1 MNLSQKQ
8 IAVRFLELAAAGEVD
23 EAYSNYT
30 APNFKHHNPYYAG
43 DATSLKEGM
52 RESAIET
59 PNKVFD
65 VQHVIEEGDLVAVH
79 SKLEMQMNG
88 LTTLAV
94 VHICRFERAKLLSFG
109 ILGKY
114 SPTHSSM
121 KMVCSNKKARK

>member
-30 APNFKHHNPYYAG
+30 ASNFKHHNPYYAG
-43 DATSLKEGM
+43 DVTSLKEGM

-65 VQHVIEEGDLVAVH
+65 IQHVIEDGDLVAVH

-94 VHICRFERAKLLSFG
+94 VHICRFEN
-109 ILGKY
+109 GKIAEFWDIGQIQ
-114 SPTHSSM
+114 PDPLVNENGM
-121 KMVCSNKKARK
+121 F

>member
-30 APNFKHHNPYYAG
+30 ALNFKHHNPYYAG
-43 DATSLKEGM
+43 DATSLREGM
-52 RESAIET
+52 RESAAET

-94 VHICRFERAKLLSFG
+94 VHICRFEN
-109 ILGKY
+109 GKIAEFWDIGQVQ
-114 SPTHSSM
+114 PDPLVNENGM
-121 KMVCSNKKARK
+121 F

>member
-43 DATSLKEGM
+43 DANSLREGM
-52 RESAIET
+52 RESAAET

-94 VHICRFERAKLLSFG
+94 VHICRFEN
-109 ILGKY
+109 GKIAEFWDIGQVQ
-114 SPTHSSM
+114 PEPLVNENGM
-121 KMVCSNKKARK
+121 F

>member
-8 IAVRFLELAAAGEVD
+8 IAVRFLELTAAGEVD

-65 VQHVIEEGDLVAVH
+65 VNMSL
-79 SKLEMQMNG
+79 K
-88 LTTLAV
+88 
-94 VHICRFERAKLLSFG
+94 RAIWLLC
-109 ILGKY
+109 IQNLKC
-114 SPTHSSM
+114 
-121 KMVCSNKKARK
+121 K

>member
-43 DATSLKEGM
+43 DANSLREGM
-52 RESAIET
+52 RESAAET

-88 LTTLAV
+88 LTTIAV
-94 VHICRFERAKLLSFG
+94 VHICRFEN
-109 ILGKY
+109 GKIAEFWDIGQVQ
-114 SPTHSSM
+114 PDPLVNENGM
-121 KMVCSNKKARK
+121 F

>member
-30 APNFKHHNPYYAG
+30 ALNFKHHNPYFAG

-52 RESAIET
+52 RESATET

-94 VHICRFERAKLLSFG
+94 VHICRFEN
-109 ILGKY
+109 GKIAEFWDIGQVQ
-114 SPTHSSM
+114 PDPLVNENGM
-121 KMVCSNKKARK
+121 F

>member
-30 APNFKHHNPYYAG
+30 APNFKHHNPYYAS
-43 DATSLKEGM
+43 DATSLREGM
-52 RESAIET
+52 RESAAET

-94 VHICRFERAKLLSFG
+94 VHICRFEN
-109 ILGKY
+109 GKIAEFWDIGQVQ
-114 SPTHSSM
+114 PDPLVNENGM
-121 KMVCSNKKARK
+121 F

>member
-43 DATSLKEGM
+43 DVTSLKEGM

-59 PNKVFD
+59 PNKFFE
-65 VQHVIEEGDLVAVH
+65 VQHVIEDGDLVAVH
-79 SKLEMQMNG
+79 SKIEMQMNG
-88 LTTLAV
+88 LTILAV
-94 VHICRFERAKLLSFG
+94 VHICRFEN
-109 ILGKY
+109 GKIAEFWDIGQIQ
-114 SPTHSSM
+114 PDPLVNENGM
-121 KMVCSNKKARK
+121 F

>member
-43 DATSLKEGM
+43 DAKSLREGM
-52 RESAIET
+52 RESAAET

-94 VHICRFERAKLLSFG
+94 VHICRFEN
-109 ILGKY
+109 GKIAEFWDIGQVQ
-114 SPTHSSM
+114 PDPLVNENGM
-121 KMVCSNKKARK
+121 F

>member
-43 DATSLKEGM
+43 DANSLREGM
-52 RESAIET
+52 RESAAET

-94 VHICRFERAKLLSFG
+94 VHICRFEN
-109 ILGKY
+109 GKIAEFWDIGQVQ
-114 SPTHSSM
+114 PDPLVNENDM
-121 KMVCSNKKARK
+121 F

>member
-43 DATSLKEGM
+43 DANSLREGM
-52 RESAIET
+52 RESAAET

-94 VHICRFERAKLLSFG
+94 VHICRFEN
-109 ILGKY
+109 GKIAEFWDIGQVQ
-114 SPTHSSM
+114 PVPLVNENGM
-121 KMVCSNKKARK
+121 F

>member
-30 APNFKHHNPYYAG
+30 TPNFKHHNPYYAG
-43 DATSLKEGM
+43 DATSLREGM
-52 RESAIET
+52 RESAAET

-94 VHICRFERAKLLSFG
+94 VHICRFEN
-109 ILGKY
+109 GKIAEFWDIGQVQ
-114 SPTHSSM
+114 PDPLVNENGM
-121 KMVCSNKKARK
+121 F

>member
-30 APNFKHHNPYYAG
+30 ALNFKHHNPYYAG

-52 RESAIET
+52 RESAAET
-59 PNKVFD
+59 PNKFFE
-65 VQHVIEEGDLVAVH
+65 VQHVIEDGDLVAVH
-79 SKLEMQMNG
+79 SKIEMQMNG

-94 VHICRFERAKLLSFG
+94 VHICRFEN
-109 ILGKY
+109 GKIAEFWDIGQIQ
-114 SPTHSSM
+114 PDPLVNENGM
-121 KMVCSNKKARK
+121 F

>member
-43 DATSLKEGM
+43 DANSLKEGM
-52 RESAIET
+52 RESAAET
-59 PNKVFD
+59 PNKFFE
-65 VQHVIEEGDLVAVH
+65 VQHVIEDGNLVAVH
-79 SKLEMQMNG
+79 SKIEMQMNG

-94 VHICRFERAKLLSFG
+94 VHICRFEN
-109 ILGKY
+109 GKIAEFWDIGQIQ
-114 SPTHSSM
+114 PDPLVNENGM
-121 KMVCSNKKARK
+121 F

>member
-52 RESAIET
+52 RETRLKRQTKSLKF
-59 PNKVFD
+59 NMS
-65 VQHVIEEGDLVAVH
+65 L
-79 SKLEMQMNG
+79 
-88 LTTLAV
+88 
-94 VHICRFERAKLLSFG
+94 
-109 ILGKY
+109 
-114 SPTHSSM
+114 
-121 KMVCSNKKARK
+121 KMVIWSLCILKLKCK

>member
-43 DATSLKEGM
+43 DVTSLKEGM

-59 PNKVFD
+59 PNKFFE
-65 VQHVIEEGDLVAVH
+65 VQHVIEDGDLVAVH
-79 SKLEMQMNG
+79 SKIEMQMNG
-88 LTTLAV
+88 LTTFAV
-94 VHICRFERAKLLSFG
+94 VHICRFEN
-109 ILGKY
+109 GKIAEFWDIGQIQ
-114 SPTHSSM
+114 PDPLVNENGM
-121 KMVCSNKKARK
+121 F

>member
-30 APNFKHHNPYYAG
+30 APNFKHHNPYYAD

-94 VHICRFERAKLLSFG
+94 VHICRFEK
-109 ILGKY
+109 GKIAEFWDIGQVQ
-114 SPTHSSM
+114 PDPLINENGM
-121 KMVCSNKKARK
+121 F

>member
-30 APNFKHHNPYYAG
+30 ALNFKHHNPYYAG

-52 RESAIET
+52 RESAAET
-59 PNKVFD
+59 PNKVFE
-65 VQHVIEEGDLVAVH
+65 VQHVIEDGDLVAVH
-79 SKLEMQMNG
+79 SKIEMQMNG

-94 VHICRFERAKLLSFG
+94 VHICRFEN
-109 ILGKY
+109 GKIAEFWDVGQVQ
-114 SPTHSSM
+114 PDPLVNENGM
-121 KMVCSNKKARK
+121 F

>member
-43 DATSLKEGM
+43 DETSLKEGM
-52 RESAIET
+52 RESAAET

-94 VHICRFERAKLLSFG
+94 VHICRFEN
-109 ILGKY
+109 GKIAEFWDIGQMQ
-114 SPTHSSM
+114 PEPLVNENGM
-121 KMVCSNKKARK
+121 F

>member
-43 DATSLKEGM
+43 DATSLREGM
-52 RESAIET
+52 RESAAET

-94 VHICRFERAKLLSFG
+94 VHMCRFEN
-109 ILGKY
+109 GKIAEFWDIGQVQ
-114 SPTHSSM
+114 PDPLVNENGM
-121 KMVCSNKKARK
+121 F

>member
-1 MNLSQKQ
+1 
-8 IAVRFLELAAAGEVD
+8 
-23 EAYSNYT
+23 
-30 APNFKHHNPYYAG
+30 
-43 DATSLKEGM
+43 M

-94 VHICRFERAKLLSFG
+94 VHICRFERVKLLSFG
-109 ILGKY
+109 ILAKY

-121 KMVCSNKKARK
+121 KMVCSNEKPESFRAFYL

>member
-8 IAVRFLELAAAGEVD
+8 IAVRFLELAATGEVD

-43 DATSLKEGM
+43 DVTSLKEGM

-59 PNKVFD
+59 PNKFFE
-65 VQHVIEEGDLVAVH
+65 VQHVIEDGDLVAVH
-79 SKLEMQMNG
+79 SKIEMQMNG

-94 VHICRFERAKLLSFG
+94 VHICRFEN
-109 ILGKY
+109 GKIAEFWDIGQIQ
-114 SPTHSSM
+114 PDPLVNENGM
-121 KMVCSNKKARK
+121 F

>member
-30 APNFKHHNPYYAG
+30 APNFKHHNPYYTG
-43 DATSLKEGM
+43 DANSLREGM
-52 RESAIET
+52 RESAAET

-94 VHICRFERAKLLSFG
+94 VHICRFEN
-109 ILGKY
+109 GKIAEFWDIGQVQ
-114 SPTHSSM
+114 PDPLVNENGM
-121 KMVCSNKKARK
+121 F